1 MLALSLVVAPML
13 LALPDRPMPAPPSN
27 SWVGKT
33 VYPRISGMYLDTSV
47 EPITEKID
55 KKGPALNL
63 ISYRVYDERPDHVQV
78 RTREGLTG
86 WLRKADLV
94 PLEDAVAFFTKQIE
108 ANPKDQNAFNRRAAA
123 WRAKGELDAALKDAS
138 EALKLSQSS
147 ALYNNRALIWQAKK
161 DYVRALEDYA
171 MAFRIT
177 PQYPLGLVNRAGLW
191 QAKKDYDQAIADTT
205 QAIQAQP
212 QFPNAYRVRGVAYHG
227 KKEFD
232 KAIADFNR
240 SIEQDAKSAQTFTDR
255 ANSYAGKKERAKAHA
270 DHLEALRLE
279 PTLVASAAAA
289 ALFLSSCPDS
299 KCRDGKRALEIA
311 RRVQKLERNNTQV
324 LQALAAAHAELG
336 QFKEAVQWQE
346 HALQDSQLTN
356 DKKAQT
362 RLEFYRKMQ
371 PYRSE

>member
-86 WLRKADLV
+86 WLRKSDLV

-108 ANPKDQNAFNRRAAA
+108 ANPKDQNSYNRRAAA

-161 DYVRALEDYA
+161 DYVKALEDYA
-171 MAFRIT
+171 QALRIT

-205 QAIQAQP
+205 QAIQMQP
-212 QFPNAYRVRGVAYHG
+212 QFPNAYRVRGVANHG
-227 KKEFD
+227 KKD
-232 KAIADFNR
+232 
-240 SIEQDAKSAQTFTDR
+240 SKSAQTRTDR
-255 ANSYAGKKERAKAHA
+255 AHSYAGKKEHAKAHA

-289 ALFLSSCPDS
+289 ALFLSSCPDAQY
-299 KCRDGKRALEIA
+299 RDGKRALEIA

-346 HALQDSQLTN
+346 HALQDSQLAN

-362 RLEFYRKMQ
+362 RLELYRKMQ